1 MFPIAYAYPKA
12 KRAVR
17 DLLRRRLFFVRQRA
31 ELSVHLQNTNHQY
44 NINKPLTSSRMRS
57 EVYRNTI
64 PQKFSDPAT
73 LKMVNAD
80 LAMFQAYND
89 IITKLEFQIEDSMEV
104 QDPVSYSIINSVPG
118 LGFILSLTI
127 LYEIDDIHRFSDV
140 GKFISY
146 CRLVKCSMSQQGRRK
161 RAVIIKSETSISN
174 GHSRKVQFSF
184 SVIMNVVRG
193 GMINLCSGMEK
204 QRR

>member
-1 MFPIAYAYPKA
+1 MQTCFA
-12 KRAVR
+12 
-17 DLLRRRLFFVRQRA
+17 
-31 ELSVHLQNTNHQY
+31 
-44 NINKPLTSSRMRS
+44 S

-80 LAMFQAYND
+80 LAMFQSYHD

-104 QDPVSYSIINSVPG
+104 QDPVSYSIINSVSG

-146 CRLVKCSMSQQGRRK
+146 CRLVKCSHESAGKKEKGR
-161 RAVIIKSETSISN
+161 
-174 GHSRKVQFSF
+174 
-184 SVIMNVVRG
+184 
-193 GMINLCSGMEK
+193 
-204 QRR
+204 